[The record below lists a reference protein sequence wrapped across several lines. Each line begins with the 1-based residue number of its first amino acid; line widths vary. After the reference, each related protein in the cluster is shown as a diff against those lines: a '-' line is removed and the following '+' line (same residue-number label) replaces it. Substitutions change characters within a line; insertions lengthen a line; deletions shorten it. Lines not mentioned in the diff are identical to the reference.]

1 MTQVSKRVI
10 QQKVQD
16 RIFTLFVASI
26 LKCNSKEIAV
36 ALIEDL
42 LTPTERI
49 MLSKRFSIAYMLLK
63 GYDYDSISEI
73 LKVSRTTIGKVSYWL
88 KEKGSGMRTI
98 IQKIQRDDSIRHILE
113 EIQDSVA
120 ELAFSAPG
128 QSWSTLKTMLW
139 ASRRARKKVF

>member
-26 LKCNSKEIAV
+26 LKCNSKELAV
-36 ALIEDL
+36 LLIEDL

-49 MLSKRFSIAYMLLK
+49 MLSKRFSVAYLLLK
-63 GYDYDSISEI
+63 GYDYDSISNI

-88 KEKGSGMRTI
+88 KEKGSGIRNVI
-98 IQKIQRDDSIRHILE
+98 SKIQKDESIRHILE

-120 ELAFSAPG
+120 ELALSAPG
-128 QSWSTLKTMLW
+128 QNWSKSKSMLW
-139 ASRRARKKVF
+139 TSRRARKKPF